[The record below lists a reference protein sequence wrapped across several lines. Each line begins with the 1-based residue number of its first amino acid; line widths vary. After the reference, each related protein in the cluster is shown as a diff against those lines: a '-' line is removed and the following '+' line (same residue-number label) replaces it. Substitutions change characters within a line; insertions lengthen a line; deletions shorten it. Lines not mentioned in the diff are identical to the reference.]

1 MKKMNMK
8 SRLLVVVTVILS
20 AISITCFVLAS
31 SINKK
36 KTIEQNVVNNEVVNN
51 EIVEES
57 NSILPSELSDNG
69 ISESDY
75 IDEALRILDE
85 YKFTEDEEIK
95 YLDSYKD
102 MLGAVIYEFD
112 SDKAIYTINS
122 TTDEVT
128 SIIRKDVAAS
138 GFLISMDEAQGI
150 AVAAINR
157 YRPDFDMEKSVLS
170 EAAKNES
177 TGSYMYQFEWRTVV
191 DGVDLGSVMTV
202 NISGEGDF
210 VMYSCI
216 QNKNA
221 DFDPGS
227 IKVGKDEAEK
237 IASDW
242 FKERNNSPYYIDYA
256 EIHRTR
262 DGKTVWDVTIAYG
275 DLYYITVEINA
286 EDGSIIC
293 WIV

>member
-1 MKKMNMK
+1 MAGSTDKE
-8 SRLLVVVTVILS
+8 
-20 AISITCFVLAS
+20 
-31 SINKK
+31 
-36 KTIEQNVVNNEVVNN
+36 KTIGQKAPNS
-51 EIVEES
+51 EIIKE
-57 NSILPSELSDNG
+57 NDQIIYSEMSDSST
-69 ISESDY
+69 SESDY

-85 YKFTEDEEIK
+85 YKFAEDEEIK

-170 EAAKNES
+170 EAARNES
-177 TGSYMYQFEWRTVV
+177 TGSYMYQFEWRTVL

-216 QNKNA
+216 Q
-221 DFDPGS
+221 
-227 IKVGKDEAEK
+227 I
-237 IASDW
+237 
-242 FKERNNSPYYIDYA
+242 
-256 EIHRTR
+256 
-262 DGKTVWDVTIAYG
+262 
-275 DLYYITVEINA
+275 
-286 EDGSIIC
+286 
-293 WIV
+293 